1 MKSKCELCNKKVLI
15 INTCKCNKKFC
26 MKHHHPE
33 DHDCT
38 FDFKE
43 DYKKKLTDLNPIIKN
58 DKLVKID

>member
-1 MKSKCELCNKKVLI
+1 
-15 INTCKCNKKFC
+15 